1 MSCEELIERITPKLK
16 AITYKING
24 SCRSLS
30 KEDLFQEAVL
40 HLLVEYNN
48 GKLSDKTDSYVLQ
61 GCYFYLKNYI
71 RTIQNKTSL
80 MSLNMPMDEDLTKL
94 QDVLSLET
102 EASNNEGPD
111 KDALM
116 QEVFEKELNR
126 KEKEIFFFYLQGW
139 TTREIG
145 ERLGISHVSVVQM
158 EKKIREKCKE
168 LKDLVS
174 GWLPN
179 YSSSTCINGYTQ

>member
-1 MSCEELIERITPKLK
+1 ML
-16 AITYKING
+16 
-24 SCRSLS
+24 
-30 KEDLFQEAVL
+30 
-40 HLLVEYNN
+40 
-48 GKLSDKTDSYVLQ
+48 
-61 GCYFYLKNYI
+61 
-71 RTIQNKTSL
+71 
-80 MSLNMPMDEDLTKL
+80 MDEDLTKL